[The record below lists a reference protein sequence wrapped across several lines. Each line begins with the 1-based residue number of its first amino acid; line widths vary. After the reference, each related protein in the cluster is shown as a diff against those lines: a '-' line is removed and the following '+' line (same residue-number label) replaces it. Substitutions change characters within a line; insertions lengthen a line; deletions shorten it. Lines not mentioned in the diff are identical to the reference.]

1 MATIIKDFAELGKIF
16 HIKPKD
22 KKNNNKK
29 GDGKASGKRNR
40 QSAERK
46 CNKCGAVLRHI
57 PDTNVWVCDGKRKVT
72 DPDTKEQV
80 LVDCNHKVLSRRVS

>member
-1 MATIIKDFAELGKIF
+1 MSTIIKDFAELGKFF

-29 GDGKASGKRNR
+29 GNGKASGKKNQ

-46 CNKCGAVLRHI
+46 CNKCGAPLRHI
-57 PDTNVWVCDGKRKVT
+57 PDTNVWVCDGMRTIK
-72 DPDTKEQV
+72 DEQTGEKIQV
-80 LVDCNHKVLSRRVS
+80 PCNHKVLSRRVS

>member
-29 GDGKASGKRNR
+29 GNGKASGKKKQ